1 MISSV
6 TRFPVAC
13 CLTHTDG
20 DHTITDNDRVIMKR
34 DPDWVGSISTSFFYK
49 GFDLSA
55 ELYISIGGTMYN
67 PYLTSFSQGGDMTGK
82 RNGIRRNYW
91 TVNNPSN
98 EAPAPNMVQA
108 PAYITALG
116 YQDASYLRLRNVQ
129 FGYTFPKK
137 IASKIAMQQL
147 RLYVTFTNLWTDTEV
162 LGYGPELTPGD
173 YPEPRTMLFGVNI
186 TF

>member
-1 MISSV
+1 
-6 TRFPVAC
+6 
-13 CLTHTDG
+13 
-20 DHTITDNDRVIMKR
+20 
-34 DPDWVGSISTSFFYK
+34 
-49 GFDLSA
+49 
-55 ELYISIGGTMYN
+55 MYN
-67 PYLTSFSQGGDMTGK
+67 PYLTSFTQGGDMTGK

-98 EAPAPNMVQA
+98 EAPAPNMTQA
-108 PAYITALG
+108 PAYISSLG
-116 YQDASYLRLRNVQ
+116 YQDASYVRLRNVQ

-137 IASKIAMQQL
+137 IANRIAMQQL

-162 LGYGPELTPGD
+162 LGYGPEQTPGD